1 MPSDSCDESEENVR
15 DEQSLKTP
23 DIMCN
28 GHRFVKSTL
37 FQTPGYLADLSPYI
51 SAVISSR
58 LLATPIQITANAIRP
73 LGPLAT
79 SILPARATNYILS
92 GTLTCEYCLHQVSQD
107 SFNDGRICPSLLLE
121 RLHVTELNF
130 VLAEQLLEAQDR
142 RSLELKKNTQDASY
156 FKDELLIMKITPEIG
171 LHAQG
176 FACVNCDKRI
186 ELGSSRLCNY
196 DGRYYCYTCHTGSD
210 LVPIPARVLR
220 SWDFT
225 PKPVSK
231 ISLQK
236 ICFLRTR
243 PVFFNLFQINST
255 LYGFLDRLVEIKQL
269 REQIQLMLRYLA
281 VCGQPN
287 KPQLSAIAKHFL
299 DPNLLNYFT
308 LDDLLD
314 INHVYDILSSLQTSL
329 ELHIVKQCESCRG
342 KGFYCE
348 LCKDPHDVLYPFSKT
363 SGSCQKCQT
372 VYHKNCF
379 HRKKKNC
386 PRCQRLSL
394 KSRMGGLEISSGQTT
409 VTPTASESERDLN
422 SSGASQSDSKQ
433 YGSASE
439 TDDKIN
445 TNVVDHVEH
454 QTSESNDP
462 ANQ

>member
-1 MPSDSCDESEENVR
+1 MPSGSCDGSEENTR
-15 DEQSLKTP
+15 DDQSLISSS

-121 RLHVTELNF
+121 RLHISSESNF
-130 VLAEQLLEAQDR
+130 VLAEQLLEAQER
-142 RSLELKKNTQDASY
+142 RSTEHKKNQHDANY
-156 FKDELLIMKITPEIG
+156 YIDELLIMKITPEIG

-176 FACVNCDKRI
+176 FACINCDKRI
-186 ELGSSRLCNY
+186 DLNSSRLCNY
-196 DGRYYCYTCHTGSD
+196 DGRYYCYSCHTGSD

-220 SWDFT
+220 NWDFT

-231 ISLQK
+231 SSLQK
-236 ICFLRTR
+236 VCFLRTK
-243 PVFFNLFQINST
+243 PVFFNLFQTNST
-255 LYGFLDRLVEIKQL
+255 LYGFLDRLVEIKQI
-269 REQIQLMLRYLA
+269 REQIQLMLKYLA

-287 KPQLSAIAKHFL
+287 KPHLSTIPKHFL
-299 DPNLLNYFT
+299 EPNLLNYFT

-314 INHVYDILSSLQTSL
+314 INHVYDLLNGLQASL
-329 ELHIVKQCESCRG
+329 EQHIVKQCESCRG

-348 LCKDPHDVLYPFSKT
+348 LCKDPHDVLYPFSKN

-386 PRCQRLSL
+386 PKCQRLSL
-394 KSRMGGLEISSGQTT
+394 KSKMSTPDSGTAMSHESLRPAASSGNDSHETEDIITLQYQSTG
-409 VTPTASESERDLN
+409 ESEEVN
-422 SSGASQSDSKQ
+422 TSGASNALGTDQSD
-433 YGSASE
+433 
-439 TDDKIN
+439 
-445 TNVVDHVEH
+445 
-454 QTSESNDP
+454 
-462 ANQ
+462 

>member
-1 MPSDSCDESEENVR
+1 MPSGSCDGSEENTR
-15 DEQSLKTP
+15 DDQSLVSST

-37 FQTPGYLADLSPYI
+37 FQTPSYLADLSPYI

-73 LGPLAT
+73 LGPIAT
-79 SILPARATNYILS
+79 SILPSRATNFIIS

-107 SFNDGRICPSLLLE
+107 SFNDGRMCPSLMLE
-121 RLHVTELNF
+121 KLQLPVANF
-130 VLAEQLLEAQDR
+130 VLAEQLLEAQEKR
-142 RSLELKKNTQDASY
+142 EKNKED
-156 FKDELLIMKITPEIG
+156 LLIMKITPEIG

-176 FACVNCDKRI
+176 FECANCDKKI
-186 ELGSSRLCNY
+186 NINSSRLCYY
-196 DGRYYCYTCHTGSD
+196 DGQYYCYSCHTGYD

-231 ISLQK
+231 ISLEK
-236 ICFLRTR
+236 LYFLRTK
-243 PVFFNLFQINST
+243 PILFNLFQINST
-255 LYGFLDRLVEIKQL
+255 LYGFLDRLVEIKEI
-269 REQIQLMLRYLA
+269 REQVQLMLKYLA

-287 KPQLSAIAKHFL
+287 KPHLATIPKHFL
-299 DPNLLNYFT
+299 DANLLNYFT

-314 INHVYDILSSLQTSL
+314 INHVHDLLSGLQASL
-329 ELHIVKQCESCRG
+329 EQHIVKQCESCRG

-348 LCKDPHDVLYPFSKT
+348 LCKDPHDVLYPFSKN

-386 PRCQRLSL
+386 PRCERLSL
-394 KSRMGGLEISSGQTT
+394 KSKM
-409 VTPTASESERDLN
+409 SESE
-422 SSGASQSDSKQ
+422 Q
-433 YGSASE
+433 E
-439 TDDKIN
+439 
-445 TNVVDHVEH
+445 
-454 QTSESNDP
+454 
-462 ANQ
+462 